1 MLLFCKLVFF
11 WNKTFHSLVVFAFS
25 DENLMQRYQ
34 RAANEFCSSKLHL
47 PTPAAPNNQQ
57 EKVLS
62 TDGYG

>member
-1 MLLFCKLVFF
+1 
-11 WNKTFHSLVVFAFS
+11 
-25 DENLMQRYQ
+25 MQRYQ

>member
-1 MLLFCKLVFF
+1 MLHYCKIFF
-11 WNKTFHSLVVFAFS
+11 SSRKSSIDYFLYSIS

-62 TDGYG
+62 IDGYG

>member
-1 MLLFCKLVFF
+1 MIINHLK
-11 WNKTFHSLVVFAFS
+11 FS

-57 EKVLS
+57 EKIFS
-62 TDGYG
+62 TDGCG

>member
-1 MLLFCKLVFF
+1 VRLFS
-11 WNKTFHSLVVFAFS
+11 N
-25 DENLMQRYQ
+25 ENLMQRYQ

-57 EKVLS
+57 EKALA